1 MAKNKT
7 ELGDLIND
15 VMMDLLEY
23 TDDAIRDERDDAY
36 AAGYRQGRFDQR
48 MDTAMD
54 EVKQIVDGDMARKTA
69 RDFLGDSRKSS
80 EWADNTNPPTL
91 DELME
96 LGREVTKSPQERRDE
111 IVEQAKED
119 IDVLKDQTG
128 TVTGRAG
135 YETSSVLCDAEF
147 VVNSEKRTVVCLLKG
162 QIA

>member
-1 MAKNKT
+1 MTKNKT
-7 ELGDLIND
+7 ESSDIYYEVLTDLSDYAD
-15 VMMDLLEY
+15 V
-23 TDDAIRDERDDAY
+23 AIQDERDDAY

-111 IVEQAKED
+111 IVEQEEN
-119 IDVLKDQTG
+119 
-128 TVTGRAG
+128 R
-135 YETSSVLCDAEF
+135 
-147 VVNSEKRTVVCLLKG
+147 
-162 QIA
+162 